1 MNSSKTVYG
10 SNMFSS
16 VFFSKENVEKL
27 QHLIKYAVFKTTKEI
42 IDMQSKDE
50 LLIVMRS
57 VFLSYPNFPPE
68 FKRGMTRSRIE
79 ELKNQYRQEV
89 NRLNEIIVN
98 ETVPDIISQIKQ
110 YKDYIRDSTSSIT
123 FVETPKFTSI
133 KGQRQY
139 RSITEVLTGFD

>member
-1 MNSSKTVYG
+1 MNSSKTIYG
-10 SNMFSS
+10 TNLFSS
-16 VFFSKENVEKL
+16 VFFSKKNVQNL
-27 QHLIKYAVFKTTKEI
+27 QNLIKFAVFKQTNEI
-42 IDMQSKDE
+42 IDNQSENE

-57 VFLSYPNFPPE
+57 IFLSYPNFPPE
-68 FKRGMTRSRIE
+68 FKKGMSKEQIE
-79 ELKNQYRQEV
+79 FIKLEHQKEI

-110 YKDYIRDSTSSIT
+110 YKDYIRDSNKVSYI
-123 FVETPKFTSI
+123 ETPKDTSI